1 MSMEKFASVQL
12 KLKKSVLE
20 GETNNL
26 ITLFSAAERFKHMDI
41 LTDAEEGDKIR
52 VVIEGLAETELLLG
66 DDMEKGQNKTLMT
79 LFWFTEKS
87 KPIEMQK
94 SAEKDESMVLTMW
107 K

>member
-1 MSMEKFASVQL
+1 MEKFATVQL
-12 KLKKSVLE
+12 KLKKSVFK
-20 GETNNL
+20 GETHNL
-26 ITLFSAAERFKHMDI
+26 ITLFSADERFKHMDI

-94 SAEKDESMVLTMW
+94 SADKGESFVLTMW